1 MASIVFSFWRR
12 SLDLIARL
20 LHENGIVFG
29 QVDGTLSPHQRQE
42 ILGEFHHDPSIKV
55 LLMTLGT
62 GAVGYGLLFSQ
73 SLVCPA
79 HFYKHR
85 LNNLSVASRVHIL
98 EPQWN
103 PSVEDQAIG
112 RVLRLGQDKKVCVI
126 RYIMTATIEKAS
138 WTNYS

>member
-1 MASIVFSFWRR
+1 
-12 SLDLIARL
+12 
-20 LHENGIVFG
+20 
-29 QVDGTLSPHQRQE
+29 
-42 ILGEFHHDPSIKV
+42 
-55 LLMTLGT
+55 MTVGT
-62 GAVGYGLLFSQ
+62 GAAGYGILFSQ

-79 HFYKHR
+79 HFYKRR

-126 RYIMTATIEKAS
+126 RYIMTATIEEAS
-138 WTNYS
+138 WADYS